1 MSLEKIKTF
10 AAYFL
15 GMCACLYGC
24 YTFFYEN
31 DKWHLLLFSI
41 MLYGLLYAV
50 FRFISKKSWSWL
62 RHGLSFI
69 VLYSAVL
76 AIFFSSSF
84 LQIKEFQLTHSNW
97 VLADQVQINQV
108 ETDYYRH
115 RRSLQYAY
123 TRVNYQYTLNDQTD
137 IGTAD
142 KLDPQYMLWFLETSQ
157 DLKARAELKTEHAIH
172 QQQYSVYVNTQNPSQ
187 SRFFLNQDYFELRN
201 SGFAWLIYGL
211 QMLSLVLVLIV
222 VILLWDTFSDVKES
236 KTAKKSKTKPKAKVQ
251 KAKPDME

>member
-1 MSLEKIKTF
+1 MSLEKFKSY

-50 FRFISKKSWSWL
+50 FRFISKKSWGWL
-62 RHGLSFI
+62 CHGLSFI
-69 VLYSAVL
+69 VLYSTVL

-84 LQIKEFQLTHSNW
+84 LQIKEFQLTHPNW
-97 VLADQVQINQV
+97 ILADQVQINQV
-108 ETDYYRH
+108 EIDDYRH

-123 TRVNYQYTLNDQTD
+123 TRAQYQYMLNEQIST
-137 IGTAD
+137 GVAD

-157 DLKARAELKTEHAIH
+157 DLKVRAALKTEHAIH
-172 QQQYSVYVNTQNPSQ
+172 QQQYSVYVNTQNPNQ

-201 SGFAWLIYGL
+201 SGFAWLVYGL

-222 VILLWDTFSDVKES
+222 VILLWDAFSDSKES
-236 KTAKKSKTKPKAKVQ
+236 KTAKKSKTKPKAKV
-251 KAKPDME
+251 